1 MLVSKHTPQWIPVK
15 QSTMNVTS
23 DWACPSAS
31 AATAS
36 QLMSGSRTNAESCS
50 ATKKRPGTVSQVSGF
65 FVSGMQA
72 QNREYSAVSVG
83 RSYIPPLRQASTVL
97 TVG

>member
-1 MLVSKHTPQWIPVK
+1 
-15 QSTMNVTS
+15 
-23 DWACPSAS
+23 
-31 AATAS
+31 
-36 QLMSGSRTNAESCS
+36 MSGSRTNAESRNE
-50 ATKKRPGTVSQVSGF
+50 KRPGTVSQVSGVF
-65 FVSGMQA
+65 LCLCMQA